1 MEVHHHTHHPKK
13 WKEYFWEFFML
24 FLAVFCGFLAEYML
38 EHKIE
43 NDRAKELAKS
53 FYEELVEDS
62 VRLDKIME
70 MRYKKEQCTKYLIH
84 YFTTADYSREADTAM
99 RYMSFAYISLS
110 SRVLFEPS
118 EGIINQLQNSGS
130 RRYFK
135 NQQLQNTISHL
146 SSSISFVKLRNE
158 REMDYIT
165 HYLRPFCIEH
175 LNYDWLNEFT
185 LDGKLS
191 VTDAFLT
198 NQQVKTARPYLKN
211 TTSINRDKA
220 ANIGGQLLLLLR
232 GMRNATI
239 LDYRKAAS
247 NTMKLLREEFPELKK

>member
-53 FYEELVEDS
+53 FYQELVEDS

-70 MRYKKEQCTKYLIH
+70 WRDMKIASCRYLLG
-84 YFTTADYSREADTAM
+84 YFKNADYSKDADTAF
-99 RYMSFAYISLS
+99 RCVSFAYITVS

-118 EGIINQLQNSGS
+118 DGIINQLQNSGS

-135 NQQLQNTISHL
+135 SQHLQDAISQLST
-146 SSSISFVKLRNE
+146 SIGYIRLRNE
-158 REMDYIT
+158 REMGYVTD
-165 HYLRPFCIEH
+165 YLRPFCIDH
-175 LNYDWLNEFT
+175 LDYEWLDAFM
-185 LDGKLS
+185 LHGKQN
-191 VTDAFLT
+191 VTDAYLNGQVVQSIRPIFK
-198 NQQVKTARPYLKN
+198 NQQIL
-211 TTSINRDKA
+211 NRDKA
-220 ANIGGQLLLLLR
+220 INIAGQFLLMLY
-232 GMRNATI
+232 GMKTTTI
-239 LDYRKAAS
+239 PDYRKSAS
-247 NTMKLLREEFPELKK
+247 NTMRLLREEFPELKK